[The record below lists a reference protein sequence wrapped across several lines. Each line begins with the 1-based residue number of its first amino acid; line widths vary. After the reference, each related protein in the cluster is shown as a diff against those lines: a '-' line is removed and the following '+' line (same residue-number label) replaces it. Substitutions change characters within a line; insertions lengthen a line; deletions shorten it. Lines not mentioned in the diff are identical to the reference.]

1 MLRHKKILLAVTGSI
16 SAYKAAFLVR
26 LLIKNGAEVK
36 VLMTESA
43 KDFITPLTLSTL
55 SKNPVYS
62 VLYLII
68 TFFAIACHYVLMKAE
83 FLAVV
88 HLIVYAGA
96 IMVLFLYVIMLLNLN
111 KETEPHK
118 SNILKFAATICAG
131 LLLIVLVG
139 SLKGAELLVN
149 AQPAGDSAIGNV
161 KNLGRVLFTDFLL
174 PFEIAS
180 ILLLSA
186 MVGVVMLA
194 KSEKKL
200 KINE

>member
-1 MLRHKKILLAVTGSI
+1 MVV
-16 SAYKAAFLVR
+16 F
-26 LLIKNGAEVK
+26 
-36 VLMTESA
+36 
-43 KDFITPLTLSTL
+43 

-111 KETEPHK
+111 KDTEPHK
-118 SNILKFAATICAG
+118 SSILKFAATICAG

-139 SLKGAELLVN
+139 SLKGAELLIK
-149 AQPAGDSAIGNV
+149 AQPAGDSAIGSV

-180 ILLLSA
+180 ILLLAA